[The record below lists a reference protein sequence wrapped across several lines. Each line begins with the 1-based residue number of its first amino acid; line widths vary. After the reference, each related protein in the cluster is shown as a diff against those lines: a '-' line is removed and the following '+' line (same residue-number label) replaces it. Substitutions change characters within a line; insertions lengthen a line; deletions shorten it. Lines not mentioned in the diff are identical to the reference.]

1 MERAKQINLK
11 NLVVRVRKT
20 PRSTARDTNIN
31 RLTSRFSARDGVASK
46 KPPQYRFLRTSGEY
60 CLLISVAP

>member
-20 PRSTARDTNIN
+20 ARSTARDTNRN

-46 KPPQYRFLRTSGEY
+46 KPPQY
-60 CLLISVAP
+60 

>member
-20 PRSTARDTNIN
+20 PRSTARDTN
-31 RLTSRFSARDGVASK
+31 RLKSRFSARDGVASK
-46 KPPQYRFLRTSGEY
+46 KPLQY
-60 CLLISVAP
+60 